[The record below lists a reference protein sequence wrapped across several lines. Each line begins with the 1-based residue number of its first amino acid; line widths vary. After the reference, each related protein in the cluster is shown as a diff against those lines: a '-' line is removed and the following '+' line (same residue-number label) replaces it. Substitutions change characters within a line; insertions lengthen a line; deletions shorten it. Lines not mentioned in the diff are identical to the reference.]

1 MRGHG
6 GRGIFMNAPTAIS
19 AVNMG
24 IRTKSFV
31 ERNFLSLLIVNLV
44 SIYVYNVL
52 SQRIFTV
59 NLWYHLFML
68 TTRDHVI
75 ASLICADGYISG
87 ERISSSLGISRAAIN
102 TAVKSLRAAGYEI
115 ESSTQKGYR
124 LTGHPDIISAGELLP
139 FLPSER
145 VETIHTYDEV
155 ASTNDTL
162 KQLSFEGAPAGTVVI
177 ADHQSKGKGRRGRSF
192 DSPHGTGI
200 YFSYLMRPAIAP
212 SDASQITAW
221 TAVAIRRAISS
232 ACGIDPEIKWVNDLV
247 IDSRKIA
254 GILTEMTME
263 SESYMIDSIIVGIGI
278 NVNQAEKDFPEDIRN
293 IAGSLRMSKGEIISR
308 ASIVAEMV
316 KEMDK
321 LSYSLPGSSSEYLSE
336 YRDACLTLGKE
347 VSVVKVHDS
356 GEIPRH
362 GTAIDID
369 PDFSLKVRFEDGHE
383 EILSSGE
390 VSVRGL
396 YGYI

>member
-1 MRGHG
+1 
-6 GRGIFMNAPTAIS
+6 MNAPTAIS
-19 AVNMG
+19 AVNIG
-24 IRTKSFV
+24 IKTISFV
-31 ERNFLSLLIVNLV
+31 ERSFLSLLIVNLV
-44 SIYVYNVL
+44 QFKVYNVI
-52 SQRIFTV
+52 SQRIFSV

-68 TTRDHVI
+68 TTKDHVI
-75 ASLICADGYISG
+75 ASLINADGYISG
-87 ERISSSLGISRAAIN
+87 EKISSSLGISRAAIN

-124 LTGHPDIISAGELLP
+124 LLRHPDIISAGELLP

-145 VETIHTYDEV
+145 VLTIHTYDDV

-162 KQLSFEGAPAGTVVI
+162 KQLSFEGAPAGTIVI

-192 DSPHGTGI
+192 DSPHDTGI

-221 TAVAIRRAISS
+221 TAVAIRRAINN
-232 ACGIDPEIKWVNDLV
+232 ACGLSPDIKWVNDLV

-263 SESYMIDSIIVGIGI
+263 SESFMIDSIVIGIGI
-278 NVNQAEKDFPEDIRN
+278 NVNQVETDFPEAIRD
-293 IAGSLRMSKGEIISR
+293 IAGSLRMTKGENIPR

-321 LSYSLPGSSSEYLSE
+321 LAESIPGSASIYLDE

-347 VSVVKVHDS
+347 VSIVKVHDS
-356 GEIPRH
+356 GETPRH
-362 GTAIDID
+362 GTAVDIN
-369 PDFSLKVRFEDGHE
+369 PDFSLKIRFEDGHE
-383 EILSSGE
+383 EDLSSGE